1 MSKTKELHFEDTIEA
16 SLLGNGW
23 VKGDPKTIDP
33 GTGLFVG
40 DLIEFVRSTQG
51 DEWDELVAK
60 YPTESDAERG
70 FAKRV
75 AKELDNPSRK
85 GVVDLLRNGVTDLG
99 THIRLAYF
107 RPAHSITDD
116 LEVLYGL
123 NNLSVVRQLDV
134 GKWKHAASQEIDL
147 TLVLNGIPVATA
159 ELKNPQTGQGLENAI
174 GQYRKDR
181 DPANPI
187 LRRCVV
193 HFAVDPDRVAMTTKL
208 RGDATEFLPFNR
220 GNGKAAGNPPVDGNV
235 RTHYL
240 WDEVWQR
247 DAWMEL
253 LQKFIHTETDPDTKE
268 STTIFPRYHQ
278 WDAVRALIN
287 AARQDGPG
295 SQYLIEHSAGSGKSN
310 TIAWT
315 AHQLSNLHDADNN
328 KVFDKVLVIT
338 DRLVLDNALGSTVH
352 QFENVHGVVRRIDA
366 SEGAKSEALAEA
378 LTDPTAKIVVC
389 TIQTFGFV
397 LDRLKEA
404 DATLADKN
412 FAVLVDEAHS
422 SQTGSAAAAAK
433 QALNVAG
440 SNGDALEV
448 AEAEEL
454 AAEEAAPDPEDRLAT
469 LVAGKGRHENLSYFA
484 FTATPKPKT
493 REMFGR
499 PVHRPGPDGATET
512 WYESFHL
519 YSMRQAIEEGFI
531 LDVLADYTTYQTF
544 WKIEKTVR
552 DDPEFDE
559 KKAKAAIAR
568 FVTLHPTN
576 LAQKAEIIV
585 EHFRQKVADQIGGRA
600 KAMVVTSSRLHAVRY
615 KQALDAYIAE
625 HGYDDVGTIV
635 AFSGKVVDKGIDHTE
650 ASMNGFPS
658 SQIVQKFDTV
668 DYQIMIVA
676 EKFQTG
682 FDQPLLQT
690 MYVDKPL
697 NGLAAV
703 QTLSRL
709 NRRHP
714 LKERTFVLDFRNDA
728 EDITDAF
735 APYYEGAAAKATD
748 PNLMTDTRDRLRAV
762 DVIRQDDVDAFA
774 DAFVS
779 GGDDA
784 YQLTEAALNPA
795 VDRFKENLD
804 EEAQEEYRDDLRTFT
819 RLHSFLSQ
827 VATWTDL
834 DLEKWYIYCRALLL
848 KLKDHRGSA
857 IDVSDQ
863 VELTHLHAQLSW
875 QGDAGVDKPVGEVEQ
890 IWGSRAMTDEEREAL
905 SVIVR
910 EMNERFGT
918 NLTEEHRL
926 TLDQYTE
933 RFGQDERIVEA
944 ARANDDYSTFEEI
957 AFEPVFL
964 DTIISQMDANE
975 DIFKLIL
982 SDDGMRAAFA
992 RYVGRTVYETAR
1004 GANRA

>member
-1 MSKTKELHFEDTIEA
+1 MSKTKELHFEDAIEVA
-16 SLLGNGW
+16 LLDNGW
-23 VKGDPKTIDP
+23 SNGDPKTLDRA
-33 GTGLFVG
+33 TGLFVD
-40 DLIEFVRSTQG
+40 DLVEFVRSTQTH
-51 DEWDELVAK
+51 EWDELVTR
-60 YPTESDAERG
+60 YPSEDDAIIG
-70 FAKRV
+70 LAKRV
-75 AKELDNPSRK
+75 AKELDNPGRN

-99 THIRLAYF
+99 VNLRLAFF
-107 RPAHSITDD
+107 RPAHSITED

-134 GKWKHAASQEIDL
+134 GSWKHAAAQQMDL
-147 TLVLNGIPVATA
+147 VLVLNGIPVATA
-159 ELKNPQTGQGLENAI
+159 ELKNPQTNQNLERAI
-174 GQYRKDR
+174 SQYRNDR
-181 DPANPI
+181 DPVNPI

-193 HFAVDPDRVAMTTKL
+193 HFAVDPDRVAMTTAL
-208 RGDATEFLPFNR
+208 TGQATEFLPFNR
-220 GNGKAAGNPPVDGNV
+220 GNGKAAGNPLVEGKH

-240 WDEVWQR
+240 WEDVWQR
-247 DAWMEL
+247 DAWMNL
-253 LQKFIHTETDPDTKE
+253 LQKFVHTETDQDTKQRR
-268 STTIFPRYHQ
+268 TIFPRFHQ
-278 WDAVRALIN
+278 WDAVNVLVN

-295 SQYLIEHSAGSGKSN
+295 ASYLIEHSAGSGKSN

-352 QFENVHGVVRRIDA
+352 QFENVHGVVHRIDS
-366 SEGAKSEALAEA
+366 SEGAKSAALADA
-378 LTDPTAKIVVC
+378 LTNPPAKIVVC

-397 LDRLKEA
+397 LDRLRDN

-422 SQTGSAAAAAK
+422 SQTGSAAASAK
-433 QALNVAG
+433 EALNIEG
-440 SNGDALEV
+440 DNGGALEA

-454 AAEEAAPDPEDRLAT
+454 AAEAQTPDAEDRLAE
-469 LVAGKGRHENLSYFA
+469 LVKGRGKQSNLSYFA
-484 FTATPKPKT
+484 FTATPKAKT

-499 PVHRPGPDGATET
+499 PVTRRGDDGVLAT

-519 YSMRQAIEEGFI
+519 YSMRQAIEEKFI
-531 LDVLADYTTYQTF
+531 LDVLADYTTYNTF

-559 KKAKAAIAR
+559 RKAKAAIAR

-576 LAQKAEIIV
+576 LAQKSEIII
-585 EHFRQKVADQIGGRA
+585 EHFRQKVANRIGGRA

-615 KQALDAYIAE
+615 KQALDKYLAE
-625 HGYDDVGTIV
+625 HGYSDIATIV
-635 AFSGKVVDKGIDHTE
+635 AFSGKVIDKGLDHTE

-658 SQIVQKFDTV
+658 SQIVQRFDTA

-682 FDQPLLQT
+682 FDQPLLHT

-697 NGLAAV
+697 HGLAAV

-709 NRRHP
+709 NRRHAG
-714 LKERTFVLDFRNDA
+714 KDNTFVLDFRNDA

-735 APYYEGAAAKATD
+735 APYYEGAVAKATD
-748 PNLMTDTRDRLRAV
+748 PNLMSDTRDKLRAV
-762 DVIRQDDVDAFA
+762 DVIRPDDVTAFA
-774 DAFVS
+774 EAFVS
-779 GGDDA
+779 DSA
-784 YQLTEAALNPA
+784 QAHALTEAALNPA
-795 VDRFKENLD
+795 VDRFSGNLD
-804 EEAQEEYRDDLRTFT
+804 EDQQEAFRDDLRRFT
-819 RLHSFLSQ
+819 RVYAFLSQ

-834 DLEKWYIYCRALLL
+834 DLEQWYIYCRALSL
-848 KLKDHRGSA
+848 KLKNYRSDEG
-857 IDVSDQ
+857 INVSDK
-863 VELTHLHAQLSW
+863 VELTHLRALVSW
-875 QGDAGVDKPVGEVEQ
+875 EGDAGVEEPVTEVEQ
-890 IWGSRAMTDEEREAL
+890 MWGDRVMTDDEREAL

-910 EMNERFGT
+910 DMNEKFGQE
-918 NLTEEHRL
+918 LTDEHRL

-933 RFGQDERIVEA
+933 RFGQDGRIVEA

-975 DIFKLIL
+975 EIFKLIL
-982 SDDGMRAAFA
+982 ADDGMRAAFA
-992 RYVGRTVYETAR
+992 RYVGRTVYENAR
-1004 GANRA
+1004 ANK